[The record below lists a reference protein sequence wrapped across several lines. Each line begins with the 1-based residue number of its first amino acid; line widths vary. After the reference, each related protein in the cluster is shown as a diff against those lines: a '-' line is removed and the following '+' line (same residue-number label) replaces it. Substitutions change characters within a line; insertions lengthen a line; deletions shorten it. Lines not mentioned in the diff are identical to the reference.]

1 MLLTLPGGLC
11 LPGDLSKQHA
21 WSLQVSMGSNLLE
34 SGDTFSQLAHDT
46 SSLAAFNTVPG
57 NSYMMI
63 TPLLARDD
71 KAGRNKIGMSLFVS
85 KTLLLQCYS
94 RCKHVCRTSVS
105 LQCAAANTRK

>member
-1 MLLTLPGGLC
+1 MC
-11 LPGDLSKQHA
+11 LPGAFGEQHA

-71 KAGRNKIGMSLFVS
+71 KAGSNKIGT
-85 KTLLLQCYS
+85 TLLVSSSSVLPAEASMSAEHLGCYN
-94 RCKHVCRTSVS
+94 V
-105 LQCAAANTRK
+105 QQ